1 MNNDTPKK
9 TNERPDS
16 NYQEEVPKDGPPS
29 SDHAV
34 VQPED
39 KDYNAENADMS
50 GPAKRKGTDEQ
61 PVNPIKTPPAS

>member
-1 MNNDTPKK
+1 MNNAPKK
-9 TNERPDS
+9 TNERPES
-16 NYQEEVPKDGPPS
+16 NFQEELPRDGVPSGN
-29 SDHAV
+29 HAV

-50 GPAKRKGTDEQ
+50 GPAARKGTDEQ

>member
-1 MNNDTPKK
+1 MSNTPKK

-16 NYQEEVPKDGPPS
+16 NYQEEITKDGTPS
-29 SDHAV
+29 ADHAV
-34 VQPED
+34 LKPED

-50 GPAKRKGTDEQ
+50 GAAKRKGTDEQ

>member
-1 MNNDTPKK
+1 MNNAPKK

-16 NYQEEVPKDGPPS
+16 NFQEEVPKDAAPS
-29 SDHAV
+29 ADHAV

-39 KDYNAENADMS
+39 KDYQAENADMS
-50 GPAKRKGTDEQ
+50 GPAKRKETGEQ